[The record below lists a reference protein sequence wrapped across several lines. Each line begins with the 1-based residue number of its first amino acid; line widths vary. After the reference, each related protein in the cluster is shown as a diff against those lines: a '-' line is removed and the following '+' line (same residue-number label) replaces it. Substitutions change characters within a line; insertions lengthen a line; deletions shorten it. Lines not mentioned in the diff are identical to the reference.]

1 MDNDSILNEKERLAY
16 EAACKLS
23 EEEIELQKAEAVT
36 KCQKEHET
44 MLKCMN
50 DAGAFRVN
58 GLCLDEAKIFWKC
71 FREKRGFMQMKVRKW
86 LDEGRPPSS

>member
-1 MDNDSILNEKERLAY
+1 MENDSILKEKERLAY
-16 EAACKLS
+16 EAARSLPG
-23 EEEIELQKAEAVT
+23 EEAELQKTEAIT

-58 GLCLDEAKIFWKC
+58 GLCLDEAKVFWKC
-71 FREKRGFMQMKVRKW
+71 FREKRGFMEFKVRKW